1 MSSAR
6 NHAKRSHR
14 SEITK
19 RMSIG
24 TSTRKMYIRERN
36 KPKRISFFEKFKN
49 LFRRDKNQHN
59 KTI

>member
-14 SEITK
+14 SEHTK

-24 TSTRKMYIRERN
+24 TSIRKMYVREKD

-49 LFRRDKNQHN
+49 LFHRKSSNG
-59 KTI
+59 

>member
-1 MSSAR
+1 
-6 NHAKRSHR
+6 
-14 SEITK
+14 
-19 RMSIG
+19 MSIG
-24 TSTRKMYIRERN
+24 TSTRKMYIRERY